1 MTRAVATRAV
11 ATRAVAARLLAAA
24 AVAVVAVTGAA
35 ATDAGPTGSFQAP
48 AADWLFVQSADTVT
62 FDGTTLTLKGIH
74 PATVLFT
81 DRPQRMA
88 GGMATAE
95 FVSTWA
101 AGKDSFLKD
110 PPNASLSSVVD
121 GVQRSAVIEIDDPVL
136 EGDTLTYAARII
148 DGSPPAAGGSTIVII
163 DWWSGP
169 WDGTCHYDGVGGVR
183 CD

>member
-1 MTRAVATRAV
+1 MTRTVVTRTV
-11 ATRAVAARLLAAA
+11 VAAMAIVIAAA
-24 AVAVVAVTGAA
+24 AGADA
-35 ATDAGPTGSFQAP
+35 AEPGPTGAFQAP

-74 PATVLFT
+74 PSTVLFT

-95 FVSTWA
+95 FVSTWT
-101 AGKDSFLKD
+101 AGTDSFQKD
-110 PPNASLSSVVD
+110 PPNASLSAIVD
-121 GVQRSAVIEIDDPVL
+121 GKQQASVIEIDNPVL
-136 EGDTLTYAARII
+136 DGDTLTYSARII
-148 DGSPPAAGGSTIVII
+148 DGTPPAAGGSTIVII

-169 WDGTCHYDGVGGVR
+169 WGGACHYDGVGGVR

>member
-1 MTRAVATRAV
+1 MTRAIAASLL
-11 ATRAVAARLLAAA
+11 AVAALAGI
-24 AVAVVAVTGAA
+24 AVTGVAVA
-35 ATDAGPTGSFQAP
+35 EEPGPSKPFEAP

-101 AGKDSFLKD
+101 AGKDSFQKD

-121 GVQRSAVIEIDDPVL
+121 GVQQASVIEIDDPVL
-136 EGDTLTYAARII
+136 EGDTLTYSARII

-169 WDGTCHYDGVGGVR
+169 WGGSCHYDGVGGVR